1 MHGRDCT
8 APTPAGIFMSTGM
21 LKIEWAAQYMP
32 VLAAIRK
39 QFEKERPFAGM
50 TIGMAL
56 HVEAKT
62 ANLVSTL
69 AAGGATVHITGCNPL
84 STQDDVAEALNTMKN
99 IHCYAKRGCT
109 TEEYYAAI
117 DAVLDAKPLITIDD
131 GMDLIHYLH
140 TRRRELLENV
150 IGGCEETTTGIHR
163 LRAMEAE
170 GKLEFPVVAVN
181 DTPMKHFFDNVHGTG
196 ESVLSSIMITTNVL
210 IAGKYF
216 VVSGY
221 GFCGRGLARKAH
233 GLGAKVIVTEIDP
246 RRALEA
252 HMDGFMVMSMD
263 QAAEVGDIFVTTT
276 GNVGVINKK
285 HFRKLK
291 ANAIL
296 SNAGHFN
303 VEIDLNWLNEH
314 SEKIVKRDGID
325 TYFLKGKAVHVIA
338 EGRLVN
344 LATPKGMG
352 HPVEVMDLSFAV
364 QALSAR
370 YIAKNGKEL
379 KGGVYEV
386 PQEIDENIARMKLA
400 SLGLSIDELS
410 KEQER
415 YSQSWDIG
423 T

>member
-1 MHGRDCT
+1 MRM
-8 APTPAGIFMSTGM
+8 FMNSGK

-32 VLAAIRK
+32 VLAAIKK
-39 QFEKERPFAGM
+39 QFEKEKPFAGM

-84 STQDDVAEALNTMKN
+84 STQDDVAEALNDVKN
-99 IHCYAKRGCT
+99 VHCYAKRACT
-109 TEEYYAAI
+109 VDEYYAAI
-117 DAVLDAKPLITIDD
+117 DNVLDAKPVITIDD
-131 GMDLIHYLH
+131 GMDLIHYIH
-140 TRRRELLENV
+140 TKRRDLIKKV

-163 LRAMEAE
+163 LRAMAAE
-170 GKLEFPVVAVN
+170 GKLEFPVIAVN
-181 DTPMKHFFDNVHGTG
+181 DTPMKRFFDNVHGTG
-196 ESVLSSIMITTNVL
+196 ESALSSIMITTNTL

-216 VVSGY
+216 VVAGY

-233 GLGAKVIVTEIDP
+233 GLGAKVVVTEIDP

-263 QAAEVGDIFVTTT
+263 EAAAVGDIFVTTT
-276 GNVGVINKK
+276 GNVAVIGAK
-285 HFRKLK
+285 HFKKLK
-291 ANAIL
+291 NGAIL

-303 VEIDLNWLNEH
+303 VEIDIEWLHKNAG
-314 SEKIVKRDGID
+314 KVIQRDGIE
-325 TYFLKGKAVHVIA
+325 TFMLGKKAVHVLA

-352 HPVEVMDLSFAV
+352 HPIEVMDLSFAM
-364 QALSAR
+364 QALGTL
-370 YIAKNGKEL
+370 YMVKNGKKM
-379 KGGVYEV
+379 KGGVYEM
-386 PQEIDENIARMKLA
+386 PNEIDMQVANLKLS
-400 SLGLSIDELS
+400 SLGLSIDSLT
-410 KEQER
+410 KEQKK
-415 YSQSWDIG
+415 YSCSWDIG

>member
-1 MHGRDCT
+1 
-8 APTPAGIFMSTGM
+8 MSTGM

-39 QFEKERPFAGM
+39 QFEKDKPFAGM

-69 AAGGATVHITGCNPL
+69 AAGGAEVHITGCNPL
-84 STQDDVAEALNTMKN
+84 STQDDVAEALNDVKN
-99 IHCYAKRGCT
+99 VHCYAKRACSVD
-109 TEEYYAAI
+109 EYYAAI
-117 DAVLDAKPLITIDD
+117 DQVLDAKPVITIDD
-131 GMDLIHYLH
+131 GMDLIHYIH
-140 TRRRELLENV
+140 TKRRDLIKKV

-163 LRAMEAE
+163 LKAMAAE

-196 ESVLSSIMITTNVL
+196 ESVLSSIMITTNTL

-216 VVSGY
+216 VVAGY
-221 GFCGRGLARKAH
+221 GYCGRGLARKAH

-252 HMDGFMVMSMD
+252 HMDGFMVMTMED
-263 QAAEVGDIFVTTT
+263 AATIGDIFVTTT
-276 GNVGVINKK
+276 GNMGVIAAK
-285 HFRKLK
+285 HFKKLK
-291 ANAIL
+291 NGAIL
-296 SNAGHFN
+296 ANAGHFN
-303 VEIDLNWLNEH
+303 VEIDIDWLRKNADSIIE
-314 SEKIVKRDGID
+314 RDGIE
-325 TYFLKGKAVHVIA
+325 TFVLGKKSVHVLA

-352 HPVEVMDLSFAV
+352 HPIEVMDLSFAL
-364 QALSAR
+364 QALCTLH
-370 YIAKNGKEL
+370 IAKNGRKM
-379 KGGVYEV
+379 KGGVYDV
-386 PQEIDENIARMKLA
+386 PNEIDEQVANLKLS
-400 SLGLSIDELS
+400 SLGLSIDSLS
-410 KEQER
+410 KEQKK
-415 YSQSWDIG
+415 YSCSWDIG

>member
-1 MHGRDCT
+1 MN
-8 APTPAGIFMSTGM
+8 SGM

-69 AAGGATVHITGCNPL
+69 AAGGAEVHITGCNPL
-84 STQDDVAEALNTMKN
+84 STQDDVAEALNSLKN
-99 IHCYAKRGCT
+99 VHCYAKRACSVG
-109 TEEYYAAI
+109 EYYAAI
-117 DAVLDAKPLITIDD
+117 NLVLDAKPVITIDD
-131 GMDLIHYLH
+131 GMDLIHYIH
-140 TRRRELLENV
+140 TKRRDLLKKV

-163 LRAMEAE
+163 LRSMAAE
-170 GKLEFPVVAVN
+170 GKLKFPVVAVN
-181 DTPMKHFFDNVHGTG
+181 DTPMKRFFDNVHGTG
-196 ESVLSSIMITTNVL
+196 ESALASIMITTNTL
-210 IAGKYF
+210 IAGKYI
-216 VVSGY
+216 VVAGY
-221 GFCGRGLARKAH
+221 GYCGRGLARKAH

-252 HMDGFMVMSMD
+252 HMDGYHVMTMD
-263 QAAEVGDIFVTTT
+263 QAATRGDIFITTT
-276 GNVGVINKK
+276 GNVAVIAAK

-291 ANAIL
+291 NGAIL

-303 VEIDLNWLNEH
+303 VEIDIEWLHKNAD
-314 SEKIVKRDGID
+314 KVIQRDGIE
-325 TYFLKGKAVHVIA
+325 TFFLKGKAVHVLA

-352 HPVEVMDLSFAV
+352 HPIEVMDLSFAL
-364 QALSAR
+364 QALCTL
-370 YIAKNGKEL
+370 YIAKNGRKL

-386 PQEIDENIARMKLA
+386 PQEIDERIANLKLS
-400 SLGLSIDELS
+400 SLGLSIDEMT
-410 KEQER
+410 KEQKK
-415 YSQSWDIG
+415 YLCSWDIG